1 MARFIVVHKLPDVAT
16 QDEVIAAG
24 RAIIAASSNGSRW
37 LRSWVVPE
45 DDRLLCE
52 WEAPDEAAIQAALK
66 GAKLFPVEAIHPVTT
81 VDPVWFK
88 EQEGQDAHRA

>member
-24 RAIIAASSNGSRW
+24 KAIITASSNGCKW
-37 LRSWVVPE
+37 LRCWIVPE

-52 WEAPDEAAIQAALK
+52 WEALEEGAIQAALK
-66 GAKLFPVEAIHPVTT
+66 GAKLFPVEAIHLV
-81 VDPVWFK
+81 VVIDPACFR
-88 EQEGQDAHRA
+88 E